1 MQNSPERVVGLLT
14 TTELQ
19 LLLDRL
25 EPEIGLLNGVIQR
38 GNTCYAHDAFSWI
51 GHIRTAASRID
62 GVTAITSV
70 VMIRRARM
78 PASIQCDSRVG
89 IVIVLSISWVTP
101 PKMPSRRRE
110 CPYAPITSMSRLSSA
125 ARDRMDG

>member
-38 GNTCYAHDAFSWI
+38 GDACYAHDAFS
-51 GHIRTAASRID
+51 
-62 GVTAITSV
+62 
-70 VMIRRARM
+70 
-78 PASIQCDSRVG
+78 
-89 IVIVLSISWVTP
+89 
-101 PKMPSRRRE
+101 
-110 CPYAPITSMSRLSSA
+110 
-125 ARDRMDG
+125 